1 MNEQHDLFG
10 DSVPSAPLHRLQ
22 TLKIEPSKQ
31 ANTPPQRR
39 FNKLITRIENLTNHL
54 QTIEDRLQRLHPP
67 HQQRMHTLRQQTMQA
82 EKALT
87 RQLHQQL
94 QVKGLSANQKKWV
107 RGLVE
112 NLLLQYP
119 PQSQPTDDA
128 AWQALFDLYHPAE
141 KLAVWEQED
150 RAEIETL
157 RKDLEAMLGQP
168 IEGLEQAESVEDVMA
183 ILMSQTRDSEPTEK
197 LRNKKVSAK
206 QQRLV
211 QQQVDAQATLKQI
224 YRQLASALHP
234 DRETDDA
241 ARAHKTTLMS
251 EANAAYER
259 RDLSTLL
266 RLQLQVVQVAP
277 ESLARMTDEKL
288 SSMNQLLQEQVSTLE
303 YELRQSEDR
312 ASYTL
317 GFGLSATQPES
328 IWLRELQQQ
337 HDEASQALARL
348 ESDLIYIQE
357 IDQLKVWIKEQIEY
371 EKAQIRAQKKWGKFL
386 GDAEFG
392 GFF

>member
-10 DSVPSAPLHRLQ
+10 ASVTSASVHGLQ
-22 TLKIEPSKQ
+22 ALNIEPSTP
-31 ANTPPQRR
+31 ANTPAQRR
-39 FNKLITRIENLTNHL
+39 FNKLIARIKNLTNHL
-54 QTIEDRLQRLHPP
+54 QTIEDRLQRLHPT
-67 HQQRMHTLRQQTMQA
+67 HQQGMHTLRQQTMQA
-82 EKALT
+82 EKALA
-87 RQLHQQL
+87 RQLHQHL
-94 QVKGLSANQKKWV
+94 QVKGLSPNQKKWV
-107 RGLVE
+107 RGIVE

-128 AWQALFDLYHPAE
+128 AWQALFNLYHPAE
-141 KLAVWEQED
+141 KLAIWEQED
-150 RAEIETL
+150 REEIETL
-157 RKDLEAMLGQP
+157 RKDIEAMLGQP
-168 IEGLEQAESVEDVMA
+168 IEGLEQAESVEDMMA

-206 QQRLV
+206 QQRLA

-288 SSMNQLLQEQVSTLE
+288 SNMNQLLQEQVSTLE
-303 YELRQSEDR
+303 HELRQSEDR

-328 IWLRELQQQ
+328 IWLRELQRQ
-337 HDEASQALARL
+337 HDEASQALASL

-371 EKAQIRAQKKWGKFL
+371 EKAQIRAQKKWDKFF
-386 GDAEFG
+386 GNAEFG
-392 GFF
+392 EFF